1 MNEFRVNEYI
11 TLKLEED
18 DTTLKLGGKETVIYV
33 SGEKFQQCA
42 YLLIDIPV
50 SEVSTF
56 DEIQSI
62 DEAAERLDKTM
73 EQEVYNVN
81 LPPEAEFWG
90 HCSNLQVWAENNYD
104 TRLIHR
110 NLAFPLLKKLVEVG
124 DFKAKQVF
132 KEEICKRLESGSRT
146 VIDFLREEG
155 YLVYLNHEEVLFA
168 LLEPEEAEVILE
180 TEKHIGMELTIYL
193 IRDAMEPEP
202 KSPLIIIENKH
213 VLQLTLGKLER
224 KNSLDT
230 LYLITSLYQLDHL
243 QYIYLEYND
252 RRLFEVLESLPALRS
267 IRIGRDAYI
276 RDTDK
281 TFKKK
286 GNKILI
292 LS

>member
-33 SGEKFQQCA
+33 SGEKFQQCK
-42 YLLIDIPV
+42 YLLINIPV
-50 SEVSTF
+50 NEVSTF

-62 DEAAERLDKTM
+62 DEAAEILDRKM
-73 EQEVYNVN
+73 EREVYNVN

-104 TRLIHR
+104 TRILHR

-146 VIDFLREEG
+146 VINFLREEG

-168 LLEPEEAEVILE
+168 LLETEEAEVIME
-180 TEKHIGMELTIYL
+180 IEKHIGMELTIYL

-202 KSPLIIIENKH
+202 KSPLIIIENRQ

-243 QYIYLEYND
+243 QYIYLEYYD

-267 IRIGRDAYI
+267 IRIWRDAYI
-276 RDTDK
+276 RNTDK
-281 TFKKK
+281 SFKKK
-286 GNKILI
+286 GK
-292 LS
+292 